1 MDSLV
6 SLGLDTQLAALADP
20 KRLMILRLLMAKRM
34 RQVDIGLAIGRHPA
48 WVHHHLLQLIKAGL
62 VELVEERKVANY
74 TEKWYRATSSAY
86 AVHLLVTPET
96 GADHPLVVLGSDD
109 LALSELTEDAGEA
122 HMTTFPI
129 GSLDGLIALRQG
141 LSDMA
146 GSHLIDPDGTP
157 NAGYVKHLF
166 PDRPMLMVTL
176 AHREQGIITAKG
188 NPLGVAALVDLARP
202 DVRLAARNP
211 GSGTSVWVEEH
222 LRGIGVDPNAV
233 IGRATTVASTHR
245 AAADAVAAGDADA
258 TIAIRAV
265 AEALDLDF
273 HLLFHE
279 RYDLIVAADRINE
292 PAIARV
298 VDELTKAGFKRKIGA
313 LPGYDA
319 SDTGREELVTT

>member
-1 MDSLV
+1 M
-6 SLGLDTQLAALADP
+6 
-20 KRLMILRLLMAKRM
+20 
-34 RQVDIGLAIGRHPA
+34 
-48 WVHHHLLQLIKAGL
+48 
-62 VELVEERKVANY
+62 
-74 TEKWYRATSSAY
+74 
-86 AVHLLVTPET
+86 
-96 GADHPLVVLGSDD
+96 
-109 LALSELTEDAGEA
+109 
-122 HMTTFPI
+122 
-129 GSLDGLIALRQG
+129 
-141 LSDMA
+141 
-146 GSHLIDPDGTP
+146 
-157 NAGYVKHLF
+157 
-166 PDRPMLMVTL
+166 
-176 AHREQGIITAKG
+176 
-188 NPLGVAALVDLARP
+188 
-202 DVRLAARNP
+202 
-211 GSGTSVWVEEH
+211 WVEEH